1 MPFESTD
8 FTETCQAEGF
18 PPPVSNW
25 SRLLQKFPLARTEL
39 GDGNL
44 TITNL
49 STTDS
54 GLYECVGCKKD
65 QDEPGGA
72 TRRLV
77 LITVQSPANLK
88 QSALHKHPNLH
99 LR

>member
-1 MPFESTD
+1 MNIKFAPSIKFYFVCYKALSVVIKTKWY
-8 FTETCQAEGF
+8 CQAEGF

-54 GLYECVGCKKD
+54 GLYECVVMNAMGVKKTRMNLVV
-65 QDEPGGA
+65 QKGG
-72 TRRLV
+72 
-77 LITVQSPANLK
+77 
-88 QSALHKHPNLH
+88 
-99 LR
+99 

>member
-39 GDGNL
+39 GDGGNL

-54 GLYECVGCKKD
+54 GLYECVVMNSMGVKKTRMNLVV
-65 QDEPGGA
+65 QKGG
-72 TRRLV
+72 
-77 LITVQSPANLK
+77 
-88 QSALHKHPNLH
+88 
-99 LR
+99 